1 MSKLESLPANPYNA
15 HSWVVGE
22 PVIGEGVWIGAFC
35 VIDGSGGLTIGAGCN
50 ISSGAQLVTHSS
62 ARRTITERAYPQV
75 DRAPVV
81 LGDHCFVG
89 SNATILMGAT
99 IGHHSVVAAGA
110 VVTEGSTFEP
120 YSLIAGVP
128 AVRKGDVRWRPEP

>member
-50 ISSGAQLVTHSS
+50 ISSGAQLGAACACRTQ
-62 ARRTITERAYPQV
+62 ALGCQRIRRLR
-75 DRAPVV
+75 
-81 LGDHCFVG
+81 
-89 SNATILMGAT
+89 
-99 IGHHSVVAAGA
+99 VAAA
-110 VVTEGSTFEP
+110 VQRRRHARPRARPGRPQLLCLAS
-120 YSLIAGVP
+120 SGQRLRP
-128 AVRKGDVRWRPEP
+128 AAQAR